1 MNLTRPPIE
10 PLRSGRASNQEVV
23 KTDQDRRLVSLRFTS
38 RELEKE
44 YQRSLDK
51 SRIQI
56 VRIGI
61 AIGAALNIMYS
72 GWDRLVFTSTLIEV
86 TAIRQVIMNAF
97 LAILFG
103 MTFLPRLRSSAN
115 LILAAVVIGY
125 QVFFASINTLEPT
138 PYIFVANGVLVF
150 IFAYLFIAGDLRL
163 AFGTGLAASGIFLA
177 ILATTRHLDREF
189 ALFALLVV
197 GTNFTAVCFAF
208 LVENVRRQEFM
219 TTKELAAERS
229 RSREL
234 LLRVLPARVAD
245 RLQQGEVVAD
255 LYSQV
260 VVLFADIVGFT
271 TIAARHPPD
280 VVAAWL
286 NDLYAEFDQIIEGHG
301 LEKIKTIGDA
311 YMAAHGLGTDGDCE
325 RCAQAALSLIELTS
339 RKRTPDGVAVKVR
352 VGLNV
357 GPATAGI
364 IGNKRFLYDL
374 WGDTVNVASRMES
387 VSLPGAVLI
396 TADVKRRLGPRF
408 EFEPCVERDIKGKG
422 IMQTWILRANPP
434 RQLARADGVL
444 E

>member
-1 MNLTRPPIE
+1 
-10 PLRSGRASNQEVV
+10 
-23 KTDQDRRLVSLRFTS
+23 
-38 RELEKE
+38 
-44 YQRSLDK
+44 
-51 SRIQI
+51 
-56 VRIGI
+56 VRIGLAI
-61 AIGAALNIMYS
+61 ATALNIMYT
-72 GWDRLVFTSTLIEV
+72 GWDRLVFTSSLVEV
-86 TAIRQVIMNAF
+86 TIIRQVVMTAF
-97 LAILFG
+97 LAIMFG
-103 MTFLPRLRSSAN
+103 MTFPTRLRSSAN
-115 LILAAVVIGY
+115 FILAVAVIGY
-125 QVFFASINTLEPT
+125 QAFFASINTLEPT
-138 PYIFVANGVLVF
+138 PYVFVANGALVF
-150 IFAYLFIAGDLRL
+150 IFAYLFIAGDLAL
-163 AFGTGLAASGIFLA
+163 AFGTGLAASMLFLA
-177 ILATTRHLDREF
+177 ILATTRDLDREF

-197 GTNFTAVCFAF
+197 GTNFMAACFAF

-229 RSREL
+229 RSRDL

-255 LYSQV
+255 LHSQV

-271 TIAARHPPD
+271 AIAARHSAD

-325 RCAQAALSLIELTS
+325 RCAQAALDLIESTG
-339 RKRTPDGVAVKVR
+339 RKRTPDGVVVQVR

-357 GPATAGI
+357 GPVTAGI

-387 VSLPGAVLI
+387 ASSPGAVLI

-422 IMQTWILRANPP
+422 IMETWILRASPP
-434 RQLARADGVL
+434 AHLARADEVI